1 MGKCYTFQVQN
12 LENSLVPQ
20 SCLTLCDRTGCDPP
34 GSSVLGGSPGKHAGV
49 GCHFLLQE
57 IFPTEG
63 LTQAPALQAD
73 SLTSESPGKPTSN
86 IM

>member
-1 MGKCYTFQVQN
+1 MGKCYSFQVQG

-20 SCLTLCDRTGCDPP
+20 SCLTLCDPMGCGPP
-34 GSSVLGGSPGKHAGV
+34 GSSVPGDSPGKNAGV

-63 LTQAPALQAD
+63 STQVSCVAGGIF
-73 SLTSESPGKPTSN
+73 S
-86 IM
+86 I